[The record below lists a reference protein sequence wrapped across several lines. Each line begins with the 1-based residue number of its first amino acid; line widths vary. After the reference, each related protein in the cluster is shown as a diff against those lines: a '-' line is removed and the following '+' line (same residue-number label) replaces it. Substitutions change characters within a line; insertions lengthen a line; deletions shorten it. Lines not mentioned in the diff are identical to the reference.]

1 MTVRR
6 FIAPLFALLVAV
18 LFAGLSAAPAGAANT
33 RVSIADF
40 LWSKDPQIDLGES
53 VTWDWIGPDTMH
65 SVTGQ
70 APNATQWDSDPTI
83 SMPQHELG
91 DTYTLTFDQPGT
103 YLFVCKMHSS
113 VRGTVTVSGNPGN
126 PASDPGPQPPLNLD
140 FEPPFVDNVR
150 LNSPVIGPKGKGAL
164 LLFDIDEAG
173 TASVDYYRL
182 VKQGKGKKAKTV
194 RRFAGYTEDEVH
206 VGQNEVRFA
215 NRTATFK
222 PQKGDY
228 IGYFRVDDKS
238 SNASPEIPVKF
249 KINGKKKGKKK

>member
-6 FIAPLFALLVAV
+6 ITGLGLALLAAAA
-18 LFAGLSAAPAGAANT
+18 FAGLSAIPAGAANT
-33 RVSIADF
+33 RVSITDF
-40 LWSKDPQIDLGES
+40 KWSKEPQVDLGES

-70 APNATQWDSDPTI
+70 EPNATQWDSDPSI
-83 SMPQHELG
+83 SMPQHDLG
-91 DTYTLTFDQPGT
+91 DSYTLTFDQPGT

-140 FEPPFVDNVR
+140 FEFPFVDNVR
-150 LNSPVIGPKGKGAL
+150 LNTPVIGPKGNGAL
-164 LLFDIDEAG
+164 LLFDIDEPG

-194 RRFAGYTEDEVH
+194 RRFAGYTEDAVH

-222 PQKGDY
+222 PQKGNY

-238 SNASPEIPVKF
+238 SNSSPEVPVQF
-249 KINGKKKGKKK
+249 KINGKKSKKK